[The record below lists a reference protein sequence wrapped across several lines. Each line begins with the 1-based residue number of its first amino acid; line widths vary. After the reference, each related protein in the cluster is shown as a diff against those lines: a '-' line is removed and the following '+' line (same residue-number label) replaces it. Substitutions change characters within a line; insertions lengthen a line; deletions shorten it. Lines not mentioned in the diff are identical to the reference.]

1 MIYVFTLIF
10 ILFRWPH
17 VKIGDSVFRN
27 VKLCTRCV
35 FTTIDPGT
43 GEKNGKGE
51 PLKTLRSFR
60 STLDK
65 DEKKVYGTSPFFGV
79 NLGVEQ
85 MGSIGINDKIF
96 IKKNV

>member
-1 MIYVFTLIF
+1 MENKCFTIKLSIHLQGLRKHCF
-10 ILFRWPH
+10 VLYLLSLHP
-17 VKIGDSVFRN
+17 RN
-27 VKLCTRCV
+27 KLTSAS
-35 FTTIDPGT
+35 FD

-85 MGSIGINDKIF
+85 MGSIGINDKIY
-96 IKKNV
+96 IKKNA

>member
-1 MIYVFTLIF
+1 M
-10 ILFRWPH
+10 
-17 VKIGDSVFRN
+17 KICDSVLRN

-85 MGSIGINDKIF
+85 LGSIGINDKIF
-96 IKKNV
+96 IKKA